1 MQTSAPS
8 TPERPRPAF
17 LEPPKLIRPTH
28 RQRMMSGLQQYAAN
42 NENFDP
48 EVDVIVENLAAR
60 FAQAAIAHVIN
71 PGGGPD

>member
-1 MQTSAPS
+1 
-8 TPERPRPAF
+8 
-17 LEPPKLIRPTH
+17 
-28 RQRMMSGLQQYAAN
+28 MMSGLQQYAAN